1 MESTYVPAAIQ
12 WSTGG
17 LVGTEIV
24 SIILAQT
31 ETRMDITVR
40 AHLLNI
46 YYPAANQSITFEFH
60 VLSFYDGRAVGSWYD
75 LKGLE
80 VVVTT
85 SEANSNYTV

>member
-1 MESTYVPAAIQ
+1 MGLTYVPAAIQ
-12 WSTGG
+12 WGTGG

-31 ETRMDITVR
+31 ETRMNNTVR

-46 YYPAANQSITFEFH
+46 SYPAANDSTTFEFH
-60 VLSFYDGRAVGSWYD
+60 VLSFYDGRTVGSWYD

-85 SEANSNYTV
+85 NVANSNYTV